1 MELTSMLLNQLTG
14 KNNITNV
21 MNNTTNKGF
30 EQVLNNVETK
40 QNNQSQNVSQN
51 ESKNNS
57 YKKDSN
63 YKKDNLKKDNL
74 KADNN
79 IKKDDTNNNNV
90 KTEEKINVE
99 NNIETTTTNTENKVK
114 DEKDCKIE
122 EKTKDKAIIVDEET
136 LQKLSQILN
145 VSPEKIMD
153 ILSSLSMSVSML
165 QDTKNLVKFL
175 QATFNVDSQ
184 ASLLG
189 IDNIKN
195 IMSDIQNIAKSID
208 YQDIVYID
216 DNFKQNLLNVINS
229 KDGQKLNILNSQ
241 DNKNNIK
248 EQIESLLQ
256 QLNGEVL
263 ESSSNLSDKLNI
275 TKFVDNTN
283 IVNNPSE
290 QTQNTNEKLDM
301 IVISETVDFDNT
313 QGTNTQSVET
323 LIVDE
328 PQPKQQNMQNN
339 ENQQNSNFAN
349 QSQQTQNKVL
359 DQNNTQN
366 INFKQ
371 EMFNIAEV
379 KNDAKVFNL
388 NMPKTQVLRNIN
400 NTEVVT
406 QIMEKIKV
414 SVKPEISEVKMLLKP
429 EQLGEVSLKIS
440 TQNGVV
446 TAQFIAESQRV
457 KEIIEANFNQL
468 KDMLLEQGIDV
479 GALEVNVSD
488 QDQQTSHDTTNG
500 QSKNKKQTN
509 IMFEDDLT
517 QIDDNKISQE
527 DAINSMVSYSI

>member
-14 KNNITNV
+14 QNNINNV
-21 MNNTTNKGF
+21 MTNTTNKGF

-40 QNNQSQNVSQN
+40 QNNQSQNVN
-51 ESKNNS
+51 KNNS

-63 YKKDNLKKDNL
+63 YKNDNVKKDDL

-79 IKKDDTNNNNV
+79 IKKDDVNNNNV
-90 KTEEKINVE
+90 KLDEKTKVE
-99 NNIETTTTNTENKVK
+99 SNKESTTTNTENKVK
-114 DEKDCKIE
+114 DEKVDAT
-122 EKTKDKAIIVDEET
+122 EKQDKDKAIIIDEET
-136 LQKLSQILN
+136 LQKLSKILN

-153 ILSSLSMSVSML
+153 ILSNLSMSVSML
-165 QDTKNLVKFL
+165 QDTKNLLKFL

-189 IDNIKN
+189 VDNIKN

-208 YQDIVYID
+208 YQDIIYVD
-216 DNFKQNLLNVINS
+216 DNFKQNLANIINS

-263 ESSSNLSDKLNI
+263 ESNTNLENKLNL
-275 TKFVDNTN
+275 TKSVDNTN
-283 IVNNPSE
+283 VNKVSE
-290 QTQNTNEKLDM
+290 EAQNSNEKVVVLETKVDNIKDVNTQGEEVLTVDEPKQQKQTQN
-301 IVISETVDFDNT
+301 
-313 QGTNTQSVET
+313 
-323 LIVDE
+323 
-328 PQPKQQNMQNN
+328 
-339 ENQQNSNFAN
+339 NQQNSNFN
-349 QSQQTQNKVL
+349 GQNQQNQQSQNQVL
-359 DQNNTQN
+359 EQNNRQN
-366 INFKQ
+366 INIEQ
-371 EMFNIAEV
+371 EIFNISEV

-414 SVKPEISEVKMLLKP
+414 SVKPEVSEVKMLLKP
-429 EQLGEVSLKIS
+429 EQLGEVSLKIA

-457 KEIIEANFNQL
+457 KEIIESNFNQL

-479 GALEVNVSD
+479 GALEVSVSD
-488 QDQQTSHDTTNG
+488 QESQQTSHDTTNG
-500 QSKNKKQTN
+500 QSKNQKQTEN
-509 IMFEDDLT
+509 MFEDDLVKT
-517 QIDDNKISQE
+517 DDNKISQE